1 MSTTIRCYILVALF
15 FCSAGVYA
23 QGNSQS
29 ISVST
34 NDPLKGFSNL
44 FEPNLI
50 GGVSGTRLNPMA
62 ISFVQSY
69 MDRYGNHL
77 RKMKSWGKPYFDMM
91 DQILVNNQVPAQ
103 LKYLAVIESG
113 LQSNAVSWVG
123 AVGPW
128 QFMPASARKYGLF
141 VSRNFDE
148 RTDYIKS
155 TQAAAKMLNDL
166 FEKYQDWLL
175 VVAAYNCGPGNV
187 DKAIARSK
195 SNDFWK
201 LQYYLPMESMNH
213 VKKFIATHY
222 VFEGEGGV
230 TTVTKKEREELQAN
244 PTSALR
250 EEEIFNSTT
259 ELIKGYYLM
268 EVILKYT
275 GMDKPEFIR
284 YNPNFEKTMSVQR
297 EYQLRM
303 PTTCF
308 PAFTENKFKII
319 DESMQLLYNGTRANK
334 R

>member
-1 MSTTIRCYILVALF
+1 MSTASRCYLKVALF
-15 FCSAGVYA
+15 LCLIGANISAD
-23 QGNSQS
+23 SQS
-29 ISVST
+29 INTSIH
-34 NDPLKGFSNL
+34 DPLKGFSNL
-44 FEPNLI
+44 FETKMI

-113 LQSNAVSWVG
+113 LQSSAVSWVG

-141 VSRNFDE
+141 VSKNFDE

-166 FEKYQDWLL
+166 FKKYQDWLL

-187 DKAIARSK
+187 DRAIARSK

-201 LQYYLPMESMNH
+201 LQYYLPQESMNH

-230 TTVTKKEREELQAN
+230 TTVTKKEREELEAN

-250 EEEIFNSTT
+250 EEEIFNSST

-275 GMDKPEFIR
+275 GMDKAEFIR

-308 PAFTENKFKII
+308 PLFTQSKFKII
-319 DESMQLLYNGTRANK
+319 DESLQLLYDGVKGKTH
-334 R
+334 